1 MCRMREGM
9 NETQR
14 AREGVHVAF
23 SLKWWWL
30 EWDAFLLPS
39 LSIRPIRPL
48 FHGRFIHF
56 SCLAQSL
63 MIVLKT
69 IACSIQYVHCRPH
82 FCSLHTIIQY
92 YICSLWTFAEYF
104 SILSLSL
111 SARRST
117 LAAGPARSLVFMSL
131 LLPNWVN
138 EQGLVGVC
146 ISHLYVQRT
155 GLQSKLV

>member
-1 MCRMREGM
+1 MRQNEQGKVYM
-9 NETQR
+9 WPSLWNDDGWNETHFCCLR
-14 AREGVHVAF
+14 CPFVPFVRSSMLV
-23 SLKWWWL
+23 
-30 EWDAFLLPS
+30 
-39 LSIRPIRPL
+39 
-48 FHGRFIHF
+48 FIHF

-69 IACSIQYVHCRPH
+69 IACSIHYVHCRPH
-82 FCSLHTIIQY
+82 FCSLHTILQY
-92 YICSLWTFAEYF
+92 YICSSWTFAEYF
-104 SILSLSL
+104 SILSLS
-111 SARRST
+111 ARCFT
-117 LAAGPARSLVFMSL
+117 FAICLVRSLVFMSL